1 MIEVHETI
9 EASTDALTINTED
22 FNSMRNMNRY
32 TLALVLLMLATRVAI
47 SQVRPVGTATT
58 SPGDLERRLPVSM
71 APAGLRQLTSD
82 ENDERD
88 ASFSPRGDIF
98 AVSSNRSGTFELWL
112 YPSRQGGVRQLTMNP
127 VGVQDV
133 SPDWHP
139 TSNNLLFQS
148 NRIGGIPNV
157 WRYNFGE
164 RGLTQLT
171 FTKFGAENPRYS
183 PDGSQLIYT
192 AFDEKGKRH
201 IWMVDAEGRN
211 PTELIDGFDASWA
224 PDGRTIVFARSV
236 REGSDR
242 TTDIWLM
249 DADGTNARRLTGEKA
264 KSETAPRFSPDGQNI
279 VYEMTW
285 SPLDS
290 TAAQASR
297 RILREVW
304 MVGADGLNARQLTL
318 FEASRPNWTPDSK
331 QIVLSS
337 ARGASQDV
345 WMAQALVS
353 NAVSRP

>member
-1 MIEVHETI
+1 M
-9 EASTDALTINTED
+9 
-22 FNSMRNMNRY
+22 MNVNRAKVA
-32 TLALVLLMLATRVAI
+32 LALLIAGSTVAN
-47 SQVRPVGTATT
+47 SQTRPVGAATT

-88 ASFSPRGDIF
+88 ASFSPRGDTF
-98 AVSSNRSGTFELWL
+98 AVSSNRSGTFEIWL

-139 TSNNLLFQS
+139 TTNSLLFQS
-148 NRIGGIPNV
+148 NRIGGIPNI

-171 FTKFGAENPRYS
+171 FSKFGAENPRYS
-183 PDGSQLIYT
+183 PDGSQLTYT
-192 AFDEKGKRH
+192 AYDERGRRH
-201 IWMVDAEGRN
+201 VWMVDAEGRN
-211 PTELIDGFDASWA
+211 PTELIDGFDASWS

-264 KSETAPRFSPDGQNI
+264 KSETSPRFSPDGQSI

-285 SPLDS
+285 SPADS
-290 TAAQASR
+290 SAAQPSR

-304 MVGADGLNARQLTL
+304 VVGADGLNARQLTL
-318 FEASRPNWTPDSK
+318 FEASRPNWAPDSK
-331 QIVLSS
+331 QVIFSS
-337 ARGASQDV
+337 ARGSSQDI
-345 WMAQALVS
+345 WMVQAFVS
-353 NAVSRP
+353 NTVSRP